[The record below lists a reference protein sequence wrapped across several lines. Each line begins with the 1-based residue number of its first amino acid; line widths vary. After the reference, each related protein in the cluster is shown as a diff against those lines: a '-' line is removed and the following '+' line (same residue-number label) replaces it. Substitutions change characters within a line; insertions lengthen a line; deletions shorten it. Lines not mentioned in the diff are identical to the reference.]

1 MTEPTFSG
9 HGEPAGGAAPQFIAD
24 SIDEA
29 SAFWARNSG
38 KECHIVLGRSRIA
51 LRMMGSSI
59 AEVVL
64 PTLRHAVVDADAEP
78 DAIIYAVDS
87 ETAGFPAPPE
97 TWPFETDS
105 ENGRLR
111 IHWTEQA
118 GPAMSSDESRG
129 IWHLHDRAKGV
140 GLYWIRSARD
150 LPFWEAASPLRHH
163 IHWISMDKAQGMLHA
178 AVVSAGAGGTML
190 VGRGGSGKSTM
201 TAAALRRGWRVTG
214 DDFVLVTLDPTPQS
228 YPLYDI
234 IKLSGMAETMF
245 DEFSAEALN
254 PDRLPDEKMLA
265 RISGRETGNFA
276 DRLPITAAFSL
287 RLTGAERSAIQK
299 TSSFEI
305 VSAVAASSSLILRT
319 GLRETFAFTSSLAR
333 KVPCYRFGVGRDP
346 LEALDTL
353 EGFMEA

>member
-9 HGEPAGGAAPQFIAD
+9 HGEPAAAAPEFIAD
-24 SIDEA
+24 SIEEA
-29 SAFWARNSG
+29 VAFWSRNG
-38 KECHIVLGRSRIA
+38 GEERHIVLGRARIA
-51 LRMMGSSI
+51 LRMMGRSI
-59 AEVVL
+59 GNVVL
-64 PTLRHAVVDADAEP
+64 PTLCHAVVDADAEP
-78 DAIIYAVDS
+78 DAVIYAVDS
-87 ETAGFPAPPE
+87 ETAGFAPPPE
-97 TWPFETDS
+97 AWPFETDS
-105 ENGRLR
+105 ENGHLR

-163 IHWISMDKAQGMLHA
+163 IHWISMEKAQGMLHA
-178 AVVSAGAGGTML
+178 AVVSAGSGGAML

-214 DDFVLVTLDPTPQS
+214 DDFVLVTLDPAPES
-228 YPLYDI
+228 YPLYDM
-234 IKLSGMAETMF
+234 IKLSGMAESLF
-245 DEFSAEALN
+245 DEFSTEALN

-265 RISGRETGNFA
+265 RISGGETGGFA
-276 DRLPITAAFSL
+276 DRLPITAAFAL

-305 VSAVAASSSLILRT
+305 VSAVAASSSVILRT
-319 GLRETFAFTSSLAR
+319 GFRETFAFTSALAR
-333 KVPCYRFGVGRDP
+333 KIPCYRFDVGSNP

-353 EGFMEA
+353 ESFMKA